1 MLSTVTRN
9 LLAAGLFAISTSAV
23 ATGSN
28 KPPQFLTVP
37 ILGLRVE
44 LAGLKLAPFPE
55 QLAANCIQISDPERY
70 TSNMWIF
77 GKAKDAAS
85 TYYILAGYSK
95 WLHPKRGQR
104 PYDISEYGIVLT
116 MRGNTC
122 GGDEAGDTFGT
133 PDPNAENDGNV
144 PDPILRELARDLAVQ
159 TARAFGGPDRLRS
172 EIRNQRIDFNTLPTQ
187 IQEAFKPYF
196 GPAK

>member
-1 MLSTVTRN
+1 
-9 LLAAGLFAISTSAV
+9 LFALTISAF
-23 ATGSN
+23 AKGSN

-44 LAGLKLAPFPE
+44 LAGLKLDRFPE
-55 QLAANCIQISDPERY
+55 QLAANCGQISDPERF
-70 TSNMWIF
+70 TSDMWIF

-95 WLHPKRGQR
+95 WLHPEPGQR
-104 PYDISEYGIVLT
+104 LYDVSEYGIVLT
-116 MRGNTC
+116 IRGNKC

-159 TARAFGGPDRLRS
+159 TVRAFGGPDRLRS
-172 EIRNQRIDFNTLPTQ
+172 EIKNQRIDFNTLPAQ